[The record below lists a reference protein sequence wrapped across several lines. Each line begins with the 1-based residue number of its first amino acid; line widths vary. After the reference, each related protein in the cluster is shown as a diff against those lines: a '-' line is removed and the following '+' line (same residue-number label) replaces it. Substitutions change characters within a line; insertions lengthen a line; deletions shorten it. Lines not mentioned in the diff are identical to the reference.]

1 MIRKNGERKGKTV
14 KRTTNVMTKH
24 EFKKRGSMFD
34 VTAPRGTVV
43 TSHTRGWSVDWSRV
57 LKGPYSVQTSPCKP
71 QFLNKYDTSYWCA
84 SCF

>member
-1 MIRKNGERKGKTV
+1 MEREKEGQSKEQQI
-14 KRTTNVMTKH
+14 VMKKH